1 MEELKFVE
9 NLTWLSDQL
18 LKWKREEKRLLD
30 VEIQRQKDAECEEDR
45 IDLWKCYMLD
55 RSNVRERV
63 RMLKNYIRKLVNSG
77 RLENRDWVHI
87 ESRLRTSEF
96 CPKSNVD

>member
-1 MEELKFVE
+1 MEELKFAE

-55 RSNVRERV
+55 RSKVCERV

-77 RLENRDWVHI
+77 RLENRDWAHI
-87 ESRLRTSEF
+87 ESVSAE
-96 CPKSNVD
+96 D

>member
-1 MEELKFVE
+1 MEELKFAE

-55 RSNVRERV
+55 RSNVCERV

-77 RLENRDWVHI
+77 RLENRDWAHI
-87 ESRLRTSEF
+87 ESVSAE
-96 CPKSNVD
+96 D

>member
-77 RLENRDWVHI
+77 
-87 ESRLRTSEF
+87 
-96 CPKSNVD
+96 